1 MFLRRFLSRL
11 FRDPAAL
18 RSTHC
23 RCKARTKQRRPL
35 RLDLLEDRVVPS
47 LIGLAALGVAPDIA
61 SDAHTDLSYTQGGN
75 NANPFHYEAV
85 PLTLTLGD
93 GSQHAISNSSGG
105 GSAATTLDLTLDNTG
120 HFTTAGPAT
129 AFTITGQVTIGAN
142 TFDGTLLTG
151 AVRDFGFSTPTPTDT
166 EFEVK
171 IDVTGG
177 QLVQQPNGLYRVGSD
192 VGLLIHQ
199 PGLPIHSFPQT
210 FAITAS
216 TTGSSDTREVKAIMT
231 NSEPGGPC
239 G

>member
-11 FRDPAAL
+11 FRDPTTLCSAV
-18 RSTHC
+18 C
-23 RCKARTKQRRPL
+23 RCKARTKPRRPL
-35 RLDLLEDRVVPS
+35 RLELLEDRVVPS

-61 SDAHTDLSYTQGGN
+61 SDARTDISYTFVGKTG
-75 NANPFHYEAV
+75 NPFHYDAV

-93 GSQHAISNSSGG
+93 GSQHAISNPSGG
-105 GSAATTLDLTLDNTG
+105 GSAATTLNMSLDDTG
-120 HFTTAGPAT
+120 HFSTPGSAT
-129 AFTITGQVTIGAN
+129 AFTVTGQVTIGVN

-151 AVRDFGFSTPTPTDT
+151 AVRDFGFSNDA

-171 IDVTGG
+171 IAVTGG
-177 QLVQQPNGLYRVGSD
+177 ELAQQPDGLYRAGSD

-199 PGLPIHSFPQT
+199 PGLV
-210 FAITAS
+210 ITGFTKNFSVMAS
-216 TTGSSDTREVKAIMT
+216 PTGSSDTRKVAAIMT